1 MQTFLISAWF
11 KDDADL
17 KWDATHPGAYIQ
29 HLQTF
34 VPGIKLEGQLFD
46 PTGDRCGIFAILN
59 GGSLDEVDR
68 FVASSPYQIAGL
80 YERVDIHRI
89 EIQSG
94 RIP

>member
-1 MQTFLISAWF
+1 MRRTPVRISSTSKPSF
-11 KDDADL
+11 
-17 KWDATHPGAYIQ
+17 PG
-29 HLQTF
+29 
-34 VPGIKLEGQLFD
+34 VKLEGQLFG

-59 GGSLDEVDR
+59 GQSLDEVDR

-94 RIP
+94 RIA